1 MTYSELKTAIADYLH
16 RTDLTT
22 QIPQFIERA
31 EANLFREI
39 NIKDLRISV
48 TGTTTGEYITLPA
61 DFSEVVKVTCS
72 YGGTEYNLDYGS
84 KQFNPSVTA
93 PMQYVLENNKLR
105 LFGTSTGQ
113 AYTLYYT
120 PKMGALSD
128 SNTTNWL
135 LANASDL
142 YLYASSLEAARYMR
156 DQAQEDKLSI
166 MVAPLIDSIKRYTER
181 KGQPTSGSLPIRT
194 RRTQWD

>member
-1 MTYSELKTAIADYLH
+1 
-16 RTDLTT
+16 
-22 QIPQFIERA
+22 
-31 EANLFREI
+31 
-39 NIKDLRISV
+39 
-48 TGTTTGEYITLPA
+48 
-61 DFSEVVKVTCS
+61 
-72 YGGTEYNLDYGS
+72 
-84 KQFNPSVTA
+84 
-93 PMQYVLENNKLR
+93 MQYVLENNKLR

-181 KGQPTSGSLPIRT
+181 KGQPTSGSLQIRT